1 MAAASVS
8 YDIAAMAVLAC
19 LLIGAALLAV
29 GSLVPATA
37 PRARPLWPVLA
48 TECVIVAAA
57 LLPFALGAPW
67 LDLLLGVMAARVC
80 YEAVHVA
87 AQRWPNSDTAQRLMI
102 AGEVLLFPFLPV
114 AVFVVVARDPA
125 NAGLV
130 LLAFLLVETYD
141 SYALLGGKLFGRRQA
156 FPRLSPRKT
165 VEGLVAGAVML
176 ALTAILAGPLAFGW
190 SLSGSLLAAIA
201 IAVAAVVGDLAGSRL
216 KRASGVKD
224 YPQVLPR
231 QGGLLDIVDAWI
243 IAAPA
248 LVLLAGVT

>member
-1 MAAASVS
+1 
-8 YDIAAMAVLAC
+8 
-19 LLIGAALLAV
+19 
-29 GSLVPATA
+29 
-37 PRARPLWPVLA
+37 
-48 TECVIVAAA
+48 
-57 LLPFALGAPW
+57 
-67 LDLLLGVMAARVC
+67 
-80 YEAVHVA
+80 
-87 AQRWPNSDTAQRLMI
+87 
-102 AGEVLLFPFLPV
+102 
-114 AVFVVVARDPA
+114 
-125 NAGLV
+125 
-130 LLAFLLVETYD
+130 
-141 SYALLGGKLFGRRQA
+141 
-156 FPRLSPRKT
+156 
-165 VEGLVAGAVML
+165 ML